1 MHVDSK
7 RIRAE
12 REQRAW
18 SQEHLAA
25 AADVSL
31 RTIQRVEGTGLA
43 SYDTALAVAAVF
55 ELDVAELR
63 GMPPPAGVEAEIAS
77 SPTPEKLPLFMPV
90 PSARAARRHYWGLAA
105 SLALVVAALFGG
117 RAAYAQQRV
126 QLDVGLA
133 INDQQFGAHTLIAG
147 EGTDAQ
153 IRLEGRL
160 KLVVV
165 PTVASDGNIALS
177 IRLYEFADDAFTL
190 VSEPKLLAADD
201 DEVEVKL
208 TSKRGNVFRVAIKPH
223 KVESAGPPGWRAG
236 SDAVA
241 GALAVAPMQDL
252 PRHE

>member
-1 MHVDSK
+1 MAMHVDSK

-12 REQRAW
+12 RERRAW

-55 ELDVAELR
+55 QLDVAQLR
-63 GMPPPAGVEAEIAS
+63 VVPPPARLEAL
-77 SPTPEKLPLFMPV
+77 TPSLPAPVIVPMPA
-90 PSARAARRHYWGLAA
+90 PAPIARAARGRYWGVAA

-133 INDQQFGAHTLIAG
+133 INEQQFAPHTLIAG

-165 PTVASDGNIALS
+165 PTVAANGNIALS
-177 IRLYEFADDAFTL
+177 LRMYEFAEDQFAL
-190 VSEPKLLAADD
+190 VSEPKLLAADN

-208 TSKRGNVFRVAIKPH
+208 TSRRGNVFRVSIKPH
-223 KVESAGPPGWRAG
+223 KVGSADPPR
-236 SDAVA
+236 
-241 GALAVAPMQDL
+241 
-252 PRHE
+252 